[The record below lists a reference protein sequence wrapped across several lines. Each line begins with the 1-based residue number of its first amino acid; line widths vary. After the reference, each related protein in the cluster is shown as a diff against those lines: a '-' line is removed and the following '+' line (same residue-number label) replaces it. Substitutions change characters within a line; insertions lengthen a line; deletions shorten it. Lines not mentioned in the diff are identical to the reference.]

1 MNVSLES
8 VTNLLMQ
15 KNQPSAITQA
25 LTWVTKTLESL
36 QHNPLALGGVGV
48 ALGVIPVILY
58 FACRSSKSDEPTGE
72 RIGEKK
78 EEKETKKEESKDKK
92 EEDDK
97 EVKEEKKTPAKSG
110 TRRRLDN

>member
-1 MNVSLES
+1 LLVINV
-8 VTNLLMQ
+8 VIQ
-15 KNQPSAITQA
+15 KNQPSAVTQA
-25 LTWVTKTLESL
+25 LAWATKTLESL

-58 FACRSSKSDEPTGE
+58 FACRSGKSDEATGE

-78 EEKETKKEESKDKK
+78 EEVKDEPKN
-92 EEDDK
+92 EDEK